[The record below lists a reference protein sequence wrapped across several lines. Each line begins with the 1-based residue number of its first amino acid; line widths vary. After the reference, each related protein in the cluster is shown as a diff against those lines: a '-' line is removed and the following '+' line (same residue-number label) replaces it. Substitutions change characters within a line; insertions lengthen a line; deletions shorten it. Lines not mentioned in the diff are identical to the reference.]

1 MNNMKRIILT
11 TVTLVVLSACSK
23 YVQPSVL
30 SEYEG
35 TYEIESIIWR
45 GSIDIDINHDGV
57 KEADWISEF
66 NGSPGYVKTWGKGE
80 VFISSDNSLR
90 ITSTIP
96 IFVTTRLGDGI
107 YTSGICYYGLEHNT
121 IYHQGG
127 SVSPSFATNLFQAS
141 NNEAVYGLN
150 DCGIFITAKDTY
162 ELFAHCSII
171 NPDDSSII
179 EDTVHYTFKKIKPNN
194 R

>member
-1 MNNMKRIILT
+1 MNNMKRIILI

-90 ITSTIP
+90 ITSTRR
-96 IFVTTRLGDGI
+96 VAKL
-107 YTSGICYYGLEHNT
+107 
-121 IYHQGG
+121 
-127 SVSPSFATNLFQAS
+127 
-141 NNEAVYGLN
+141 LN
-150 DCGIFITAKDTY
+150 PGKRFRG
-162 ELFAHCSII
+162 
-171 NPDDSSII
+171 DSSISI
-179 EDTVHYTFKKIKPNN
+179 GKIRRKYLWHPLTHASQTGNGPIQN
-194 R
+194 FTIIGTSRLRLR